1 MTALVGRTLN
11 DRYEILERL
20 GGGGMAV
27 VYKARD
33 TRLGRPVSIKV
44 LRDQYTMDA
53 DFLSRFRRE
62 AQAVASLSHPNI
74 VSIYD
79 VGRDGDVHYLV
90 MEYVEGETL
99 KTKIARERPLP
110 PAVAVDI
117 TLQILE
123 ALEHAHR
130 RRVIHRDIKPHNI
143 MITRDGL
150 VKVTD
155 FGVARADGGTIV
167 HTGAIVG
174 SAHYFSPEQARGGHV
189 DARSDLYSLGVVL
202 FEMLSGRLP
211 FDGENPLSVALKHVQ
226 ERPPS
231 ARTLQP
237 SVPPALDRI
246 VARALAKDPARRY
259 ASVAEFRADLRAWQ
273 RSDPA
278 PLLPAAAVA
287 EAAGTREEAGGSEED
302 TFVVRDRLLDEALGE
317 EESPEEAEA
326 PPEGRDLWRRALAVL
341 GVLAVVAAG
350 AGYGLYAFLR
360 WFNVPSVQ
368 VPGVVGLSLPD
379 AQRELSR
386 AGLGWEVGATRS
398 SRDVPAN
405 YVLSQN
411 PAAGEEVKRGRRI
424 QLVLSKGPDL
434 VEVPDVTGKHRYE
447 ARNVL
452 ENLGF
457 AVDESERYDETV
469 NADYVI
475 EQSPRGGNR
484 VEQGSTVYLRVSLG
498 PPPPPFPM
506 PNLVGGTRD
515 DADRIL
521 ADTGL
526 RPGVVTEALTGFPA
540 GVVASQSPAPGV
552 TVRAGEAVD
561 LVVSSGCAATTPRSV
576 PITGPG
582 PVLLRAVLSD
592 RSGERVIY
600 EARHQPGERAAFD
613 VCWDGIAARLLL
625 YADGELVSRE
635 VLVR

>member
-27 VYKARD
+27 VFKARD
-33 TRLGRPVSIKV
+33 IRLGRPVSIKV
-44 LRDQYTMDA
+44 LRDQYTTDA

-74 VSIYD
+74 VSIHD
-79 VGRDGDVHYLV
+79 VGQDGDIHYLV

-110 PAVAVDI
+110 PSVAVDI

-123 ALEHAHR
+123 ALEHAHQ

-143 MITRDGL
+143 MITPDGL

-226 ERPPS
+226 ELPPS
-231 ARTLQP
+231 ARALQP
-237 SVPPALDRI
+237 SVPAALDRI

-273 RSDPA
+273 RSDPGA
-278 PLLPAAAVA
+278 LLPAAAVA
-287 EAAGTREEAGGSEED
+287 EAAGTREGAGGSEED
-302 TFVVRDRLLDEALGE
+302 TFVVRDRLLDEALGGQDA
-317 EESPEEAEA
+317 PEEAET
-326 PPEGRDLWRRALAVL
+326 PPEGRNLWSRALAVL
-341 GVLAVVAAG
+341 GVLAVVGAG

-360 WFNVPSVQ
+360 WFNVPAVR

-379 AQRELSR
+379 AQRELSG

-398 SRDVPAN
+398 SREVPAN
-405 YVLSQN
+405 YVLSQS

-452 ENLGF
+452 DNLGF
-457 AVDESERYDETV
+457 AIDESPQYDETV
-469 NADYVI
+469 PNEYVI
-475 EQSPRGGNR
+475 EQSPRGGTR
-484 VEQGSTVYLRVSLG
+484 AEQGSTVYLRVSQG
-498 PPPPPFPM
+498 PPPAPFPM

-526 RPGVVTEALTGFPA
+526 RPGVVTESLTGFPA

-561 LVVSSGCAATTPRSV
+561 LVVSAGCAATTPRSV

-600 EARHQPGERAAFD
+600 EAQHQAGEQASFN
-613 VCWDGIAARLLL
+613 VCWDGVAARLLL
-625 YADGELVSRE
+625 YANGELVSRE

>member
-27 VYKARD
+27 VFKARD

-74 VSIYD
+74 VSIHD
-79 VGRDGDVHYLV
+79 VGQDGDVHYLV

-99 KTKIARERPLP
+99 KEKIARERPLP

-123 ALEHAHR
+123 ALEHAHQ

-143 MITRDGL
+143 MITPDGQ

-167 HTGAIVG
+167 HTGSIVG

-226 ERPPS
+226 EQPPS
-231 ARTLQP
+231 ARALQP

-246 VARALAKDPARRY
+246 VSRALAKDPARRY

-273 RSDPA
+273 RTDPA
-278 PLLPAAAVA
+278 GILPAAAA
-287 EAAGTREEAGGSEED
+287 EAAGTREDAGGPGED
-302 TFVVRDRLLDEALGE
+302 TFVVRDRLLDEALGGE
-317 EESPEEAEA
+317 GVPEE
-326 PPEGRDLWRRALAVL
+326 PEPESEERNLWNRVLAVV

-360 WFNVPSVQ
+360 WFNVPSVT
-368 VPGVVGLSLPD
+368 VPNVVGLSLPE
-379 AQRELSR
+379 AQRELTD
-386 AGLGWEVGATRS
+386 AGLDWRVRA
-398 SRDVPAN
+398 SRFSREVPAN
-405 YVLSQN
+405 SVIDQSPQ
-411 PAAGEEVKRGRRI
+411 AGEVVKRGRRI
-424 QLVLSKGPDL
+424 ELDISKGPDL
-434 VEVPDVTGKHRYE
+434 VQVPDVTGKHRLE
-447 ARNVL
+447 ARNLL

-457 AVDESERYDETV
+457 TVKEDPRYDEMVTEE
-469 NADYVI
+469 YVI
-475 EQSPRGGNR
+475 EQNPLGGNR
-484 VEQGSTVYLRVSLG
+484 VDQGSTVYLRVSLG

-506 PNLVGGTRD
+506 PNLVGSTRD
-515 DADRIL
+515 DANRIL
-521 ADTGL
+521 EESGL
-526 RPGVVTEALTGFPA
+526 RPGVVTGSLTGFPA
-540 GVVASQSPAPGV
+540 GVVAAQSPSPGV
-552 TVRAGEAVD
+552 TVRVGEAVD
-561 LVVSSGCAATTPRSV
+561 LVISEGCAAALNRNV

-592 RSGERVIY
+592 RAGERVIY
-600 EARHQPGERAAFD
+600 QAQHQPGEQASFN

-625 YADGELVSRE
+625 YANGELIAE
-635 VLVR
+635 EALVR